1 MGPCLDRR
9 GRIPQA
15 LRNHQ
20 ALGERQTSRMSG
32 RIPAVIVK
40 PSYAHF
46 LILSVGRLPLF
57 GRLSLGVEKNLF
69 NGSPVSGSFANGFP
83 KPGARHRILSRTSL
97 AKSSSKVVSLPWLR
111 MTISTFSA
119 SQMAKTRSAPNRNS
133 RSLWVLPRHCADD
146 GSQEPFQALLVS
158 VHPGAGAGD
167 NLERPALP
175 RLKSFQHLLLPSHLL
190 LPVVAGNAG
199 VGHRAAV
206 CGIHARNRSGGSFAK
221 S

>member
-20 ALGERQTSRMSG
+20 ALGERQISRLSG

-83 KPGARHRILSRTSL
+83 KPGARHRNTLQNILGQIFLKSRVPAL
-97 AKSSSKVVSLPWLR
+97 VKDDDLDLFRLADGENPFRAKSQQPVLVGVAQSLR
-111 MTISTFSA
+111 
-119 SQMAKTRSAPNRNS
+119 R
-133 RSLWVLPRHCADD
+133 
-146 GSQEPFQALLVS
+146 
-158 VHPGAGAGD
+158 
-167 NLERPALP
+167 
-175 RLKSFQHLLLPSHLL
+175 
-190 LPVVAGNAG
+190 
-199 VGHRAAV
+199 
-206 CGIHARNRSGGSFAK
+206 
-221 S
+221 